1 MGEIMSNIVNVPI
14 GEVLKEYNYIN
25 DDQLNQALE
34 AQKRDRKKR
43 LGQIL
48 IELGFVT
55 ETQVIEALGQRLN
68 LLL

>member
-55 ETQVIEALGQRLN
+55 ETQVIEALGQN
-68 LLL
+68 L

>member
-1 MGEIMSNIVNVPI
+1 MNNIVNVPI

-34 AQKRDRKKR
+34 FQKRDRKKR

-55 ETQVIEALGQRLN
+55 ETQVIEALGKRLN
-68 LLL
+68 LP